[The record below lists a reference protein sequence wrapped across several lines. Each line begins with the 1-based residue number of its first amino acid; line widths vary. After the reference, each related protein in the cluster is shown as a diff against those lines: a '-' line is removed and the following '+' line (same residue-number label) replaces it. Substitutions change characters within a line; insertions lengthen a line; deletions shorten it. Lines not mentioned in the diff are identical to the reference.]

1 MKMTMMTL
9 LVLLQAEVG
18 TPGEGIGP
26 GALAFMLISM
36 GAVALLTAWCFMR
49 IMQTR
54 KHFDPD
60 GTGPA
65 RPPVPGEVED
75 GGGA

>member
-1 MKMTMMTL
+1 MKMTLMTL

-18 TPGEGIGP
+18 SPGEGISP

-36 GAVALLTAWCFMR
+36 GSVALLTAWCFLR
-49 IMQTR
+49 IMKTR
-54 KHFDPD
+54 RHFDPD

-65 RPPVPGEVED
+65 KPPVPGEAE
-75 GGGA
+75 GRGRA